1 MALPAIFDP
10 IVNAPKPQK
19 IVLGVVG
26 LVIIAGAAYFLIL
39 SPLEIQVGQLR
50 TQNESLQRELV
61 QSRAIAA
68 EIGRYRREVAEL
80 EVKINI
86 LKDKLPTEREMPAF
100 YRSMSDAGI
109 QAGLGVSLFQPRDG
123 VIKDYYVEIPITV
136 SAEGSYHQIGEF
148 LERIARLPRVASLRD
163 MKLSGQKKPG
173 NPVRADLTLV
183 TYTYRPV
190 GSPPAPKAT
199 K

>member
-1 MALPAIFDP
+1 MALPPIFDP

-19 IVLGVVG
+19 IALGVVG
-26 LVIIAGAAYFLIL
+26 LVVIGAAAYFLLL
-39 SPLEIQVGQLR
+39 SQLGVEVDQLR
-50 TQNESLQRELV
+50 TQNESLQQELV

-68 EIGRYRREVAEL
+68 QIVRFRREVAEL
-80 EVKINI
+80 EAKIDI
-86 LKDKLPTEREMPAF
+86 LKDKLPTEREMPTF

-123 VIKDYYVEIPITV
+123 VTKDYVVEIPITV
-136 SAEGSYHQIGEF
+136 NAEGSYHQLGEF
-148 LERIARLPRVASLRD
+148 LERVARLPRVASLRD
-163 MKLSGQKKPG
+163 MKLSAQKRPG

-183 TYTYRPV
+183 TYVYRPV
-190 GSPPAPKAT
+190 GSPPAPKP

>member
-1 MALPAIFDP
+1 MPLPAIFDP

-26 LVIIAGAAYFLIL
+26 LGIIIAAAYFLML
-39 SPLEIQVGQLR
+39 SPLQIQVDQLR
-50 TQNESLQRELV
+50 AQNESLQRELV

-68 EIGRYRREVAEL
+68 EIDRYRREVVEL

-109 QAGLGVSLFQPRDG
+109 HAGLGVAVLQARDG
-123 VIKDYYVEIPITV
+123 VAK
-136 SAEGSYHQIGEF
+136 EF
-148 LERIARLPRVASLRD
+148 LVVVPLP
-163 MKLSGQKKPG
+163 GH
-173 NPVRADLTLV
+173 AD
-183 TYTYRPV
+183 
-190 GSPPAPKAT
+190 SP
-199 K
+199 